1 MLELYFLLY
10 RVPKMMSQAARERH
24 RSALVWSLI
33 GVGVWLFTEFF
44 VAVALVFGYAIAAAA
59 LDWPEEFP
67 AGFRFLAYIV
77 SLVAALVSVSLVR
90 RRLLATPPANL
101 YNSPPPPPTFSQ

>member
-1 MLELYFLLY
+1 
-10 RVPKMMSQAARERH
+10 MMSQAARERH

-59 LDWPEEFP
+59 LDWPEQIS

-77 SLVAALVSVSLVR
+77 SLVAALISVSLVR
-90 RRLLATPPANL
+90 RRLLATPPASL
-101 YNSPPPPPTFSQ
+101 YNSPPPPPSFSQ

>member
-1 MLELYFLLY
+1 
-10 RVPKMMSQAARERH
+10 MSQAARERH
-24 RSALVWSLI
+24 RSALLWSLI

-59 LDWPEEFP
+59 FDWPEQFP

-77 SLVAALVSVSLVR
+77 SLVAALITVSLVR
-90 RRLLATPPANL
+90 RQLLATPPANL

>member
-1 MLELYFLLY
+1 
-10 RVPKMMSQAARERH
+10 MMTKAARERH
-24 RSALVWSLI
+24 RSALLWSLI
-33 GVGVWLFTEFF
+33 GIGVWLFTEFV
-44 VAVALVFGYAIAAAA
+44 VAVALVFGYAIAAFA

>member
-1 MLELYFLLY
+1 
-10 RVPKMMSQAARERH
+10 MMSQAARERR

-33 GVGVWLFTEFF
+33 GIGVWLFTEFF

-90 RRLLATPPANL
+90 RRLLATPPASL
-101 YNSPPPPPTFSQ
+101 YNSPPPPPTFS

>member
-10 RVPKMMSQAARERH
+10 RIPKMMSQAARERH

-33 GVGVWLFTEFF
+33 GIGVWLFTELF
-44 VAVALVFGYAIAAAA
+44 VAVALGFGYAIAAVA
-59 LDWPEEFP
+59 LNWPEKLS
-67 AGFRFLAYIV
+67 AGFRFLTYIV
-77 SLVAALVSVSLVR
+77 SLVAALISVSLVR
-90 RRLLATPPANL
+90 RQLLATPPANL

>member
-10 RVPKMMSQAARERH
+10 RIPKMMSQAARERH

-44 VAVALVFGYAIAAAA
+44 VSVALVFGYAIAAAA
-59 LDWPEEFP
+59 LGWPENYS

-90 RRLLATPPANL
+90 RRLLATPPASL
-101 YNSPPPPPTFSQ
+101 YNSPPPPPSFSQ

>member
-10 RVPKMMSQAARERH
+10 RIPKMMSQAARERH

-59 LDWPEEFP
+59 LDWPEQIS
-67 AGFRFLAYIV
+67 AGFRFLSYLV
-77 SLVAALVSVSLVR
+77 SLVAALISVSLVR
-90 RRLLATPPANL
+90 RRLLATPPASL
-101 YNSPPPPPTFSQ
+101 YNSPPPPPSFSQ